1 MYNFEWQFY
10 HFTLCKVILS
20 WNVSFEIHANL
31 ETLAPNDKLREDKG
45 LLNLAKCSQVDLGI
59 LRNTL
64 TAVTH
69 MEVI

>member
-1 MYNFEWQFY
+1 M
-10 HFTLCKVILS
+10 
-20 WNVSFEIHANL
+20 NVSFEIHANL

-45 LLNLAKCSQVDLGI
+45 LLNLAECSQVDLGI